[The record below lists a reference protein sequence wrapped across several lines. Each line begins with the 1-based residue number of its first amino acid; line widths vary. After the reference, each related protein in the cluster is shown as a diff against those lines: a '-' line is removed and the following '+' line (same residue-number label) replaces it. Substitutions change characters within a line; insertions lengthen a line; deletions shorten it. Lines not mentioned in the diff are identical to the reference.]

1 MGVLAFIL
9 FDSPRSTESTGWAF
23 AQNQKFSRGAFCI
36 RRRKDSYDL
45 LGTVGRDVCGVVCNE
60 GMIVRF
66 ERRSFLC
73 CIFIDWA
80 HASGCLQTERRCKL
94 MHKIDE

>member
-1 MGVLAFIL
+1 V
-9 FDSPRSTESTGWAF
+9 
-23 AQNQKFSRGAFCI
+23 C
-36 RRRKDSYDL
+36 
-45 LGTVGRDVCGVVCNE
+45 VGVCNE

-66 ERRSFLC
+66 EKTIFFC

>member
-9 FDSPRSTESTGWAF
+9 FDSPRSTESTAGHLHKNKSFPGEHFAF
-23 AQNQKFSRGAFCI
+23 VGERS
-36 RRRKDSYDL
+36 L
-45 LGTVGRDVCGVVCNE
+45 LGTVGRNVCVGVCNE
-60 GMIVRF
+60 GMIVTF
-66 ERRSFLC
+66 EKTIFFS

-80 HASGCLQTERRCKL
+80 HACGCSQTEMRCKL